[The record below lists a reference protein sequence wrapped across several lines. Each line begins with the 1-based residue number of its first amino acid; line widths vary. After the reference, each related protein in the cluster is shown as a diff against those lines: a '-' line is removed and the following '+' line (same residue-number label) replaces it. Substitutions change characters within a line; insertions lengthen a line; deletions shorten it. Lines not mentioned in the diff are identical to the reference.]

1 MIRRIGDHGFRVR
14 SMYVESV
21 RYAALVIMFLQS
33 IHRLSDLERKKTQN
47 SAFGSFEV
55 AVYIYAGLATRSSRS
70 AEGVVAKEQST
81 GTQRG
86 IRILKYIRGS

>member
-47 SAFGSFEV
+47 CALDPLKWQFMF
-55 AVYIYAGLATRSSRS
+55 TRDWRPDHREALKAWSRRS
-70 AEGVVAKEQST
+70 KRT